1 MKLRE
6 SKPAYYDVESWGVPI
21 NDLDNL
27 ATIETFSSTLMFISL
42 PRQGIFP
49 RKQEIHDYLA
59 LWRYIGHV
67 IGCPDGM
74 LDTPQQAKRL
84 MESLFLYEIQP
95 TETSKILANNIIKAL
110 EGQPPGYASAEF
122 LIASARWLNGND
134 LCDALGLMRPSI
146 YYWLLMAGQCL
157 FFGFWS
163 YTYRSIPYL
172 DRRKIE
178 MLKRVFYAVIVHAP
192 SGLKGKETTFD
203 FKWVPEY
210 STITEMKDSDE
221 EKTIHSSVESRN
233 LKTLGVFVVGVSVT
247 TCIFVSVAS
256 RVLRW
261 W

>member
-6 SKPAYYDVESWGVPI
+6 TKPEYYDVEAWGIPI

-27 ATIETFSSTLMFISL
+27 ATIDTFSAILMFISL
-42 PRQGIFP
+42 PRQGIYP
-49 RKQEIHDYLA
+49 RKQEILDYLA
-59 LWRYIGHV
+59 LWRYIAHV
-67 IGCPDGM
+67 IGCPDEPI
-74 LDTPQQAKRL
+74 DRPDKAKRL
-84 MESLFLYEIQP
+84 MESLLLYEIQP

-134 LCDALGLMRPSI
+134 LIDALGLMRPSV
-146 YYWLLMAGQCL
+146 YYWFLMAGQCM

-178 MLKRVFYAVIVHAP
+178 MLKRVFYNVIVHAD
-192 SGLKGKETTFD
+192 SGLKGKETTFE
-203 FKWVPEY
+203 FKYFPEY
-210 STITEMKDSDE
+210 STITEMRDDDG
-221 EKTIHSSVESRN
+221 EKTYHASVESRN
-233 LKTLGVFVVGVSVT
+233 LKTLVVFVLGVSVG
-247 TCIFVSVAS
+247 TCVFVSLAN
-256 RVLRW
+256 RVLGW